1 MDAIVAAVEWFIGL
15 FQAGGNVFVALVT
28 GIIPQLIAL
37 LTVIYTITR
46 LIGEE
51 RVERWIQ
58 GLTRWGVIR
67 YTVAPFL
74 ANIVFTVPLEFA
86 VGRFMKEEN
95 KPAFYDA
102 QVSLNHPIL
111 GIFPHVHPSE
121 IFVYMGIGQGV
132 LDAGYSLAPLAV
144 RYLLAGMV
152 VILMRGLVT
161 DVIYQIIARRRETE
175 TAAPAPEMA

>member
-1 MDAIVAAVEWFIGL
+1 MDALVNGVKWFIGL
-15 FQAGGNVFVALVT
+15 FQKGGEVFLGLAGGIL
-28 GIIPQLIAL
+28 PSLIVL

-58 GLTRWGVIR
+58 RLTRWAVIR

-132 LDAGYSLAPLAV
+132 IDAGYDIAPLAV
-144 RYLLAGMV
+144 RFFLAGLV
-152 VILMRGLVT
+152 VILIRGLVT
-161 DVIYQIIARRRETE
+161 DRIYQILARRRAAAV
-175 TAAPAPEMA
+175 TAA